1 MPRKSKSKG
10 SKPKAEVPE
19 PAPAVAPR
27 PSSSDDETTDEE
39 GVPYVPDPGNRAKAG
54 WGKFR
59 EAFKK
64 SSGFAGVAENGDDGN
79 SGRPNSPAGRTS
91 AAASRS
97 PRTCRP
103 PAPFNEQRGSNQHPF
118 RVCSPSF
125 DAFPWLSLP
134 IWLPSLHGA
143 GERKPEPEEERAAE
157 RDPRFSFS
165 FVRDTLLKYERVDD
179 WLKDVHHGYL
189 KLARWKQPYYTGA
202 FLAVVLGSTWIGFL
216 LHLLLYTAIIYIFS
230 QSFQEWLRSE
240 SRAGVSSTSILC
252 PGCLKLNMRV
262 SKSFQVISTAFDKTH
277 SLLTWKNP
285 GTTLCLLIALLVLVG
300 NCLLAGPSFCRADH
314 RTVLDIVMFAVT
326 LILLK
331 LFVADYLC
339 HVYPE
344 AAKYDLIS
352 RAWNQLPVRP
362 IENSERRK
370 SRG

>member
-1 MPRKSKSKG
+1 MPRKSKGKG
-10 SKPKAEVPE
+10 SKSKAEVPE
-19 PAPAVAPR
+19 PAPVVAPR
-27 PSSSDDETTDEE
+27 PSSSEDETTDEE
-39 GVPYVPDPGNRAKAG
+39 GVPYVPEPGNRAKAG
-54 WGKFR
+54 WDKFR

-79 SGRPNSPAGRTS
+79 SVGPQP
-91 AAASRS
+91 SRS
-97 PRTCRP
+97 YQCGGLTFTPHVSP

-125 DAFPWLSLP
+125 EAFPWLSLP

-143 GERKPEPEEERAAE
+143 GERKPEPEEERATE

-216 LHLLLYTAIIYIFS
+216 LHLLLYAAIIYIFS
-230 QSFQEWLRSE
+230 QSFQECLLDSDDGKVAKRIQ
-240 SRAGVSSTSILC
+240 SRRKFNVDIVSRM
-252 PGCLKLNMRV
+252 LKLNMRV

-285 GTTLCLLIALLVLVG
+285 GTTLCLLITLLVLVG
-300 NCLLAGPSFCRADH
+300 IAFWQGQA
-314 RTVLDIVMFAVT
+314 FAVQITVT